1 MSYLGLPPIN
11 PYVLATT
18 MEYIKKYLNE
28 NMLGIPIGEFPQGVV
43 DTDGRAILEVMA
55 VTSGKPVKFNWVYQ
69 GNSQG

>member
-1 MSYLGLPPIN
+1 
-11 PYVLATT
+11 

-43 DTDGRAILEVMA
+43 ETDGRAILEVMA